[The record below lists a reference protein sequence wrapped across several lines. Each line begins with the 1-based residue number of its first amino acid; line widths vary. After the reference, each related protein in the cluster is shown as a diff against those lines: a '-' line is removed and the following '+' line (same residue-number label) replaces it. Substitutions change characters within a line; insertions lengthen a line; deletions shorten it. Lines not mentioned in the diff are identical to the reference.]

1 MLRIEG
7 EINSQTDSIT
17 MRRIDEFNVEL
28 AMVYTARGIGSPP
41 DEGPHTCLACCRWSI
56 GSVFS
61 SGKEGR

>member
-1 MLRIEG
+1 
-7 EINSQTDSIT
+7 